1 MLSLNLTFINYS
13 GLCVILSQNYIKSG
27 EGRAEHFE
35 ASFEFA
41 DIMRKGMI

>member
-27 EGRAEHFE
+27 EGRAEDFE